1 MAKVW
6 SKRFDNALDPFIEK
20 FNASIGFDRK
30 LILEDL
36 DCSIAH
42 AKMLGK
48 TKVLSSSE
56 ALQIINGL
64 ESIKVEY
71 LEGKFSPGLPS
82 EDIHYCI
89 EEKLISLIGET
100 GKKLHTGRSR
110 NDQVGTDIRLWLRKE
125 IDNIEI
131 LITDLQKS
139 FLNLAKSNIFTLIPG
154 YTHMQRAQPLSLA
167 HHLLAYIEMLQR
179 DRERYK
185 EVRSRVNIS
194 PLGAAALAG
203 TKIKIDRH
211 FTAAEL
217 GFKKIYK
224 NSIDAV
230 SDRDFC
236 IEFVSASA
244 ILMSHLSKISEEII
258 LWVTD

>member
-20 FNASIGFDRK
+20 FNASISFDRK

-42 AKMLGK
+42 AKMLDK

-56 ALQIINGL
+56 ASQIIDGL

-71 LEGKFSPGLPS
+71 LEGRFSPGPPS

-89 EEKLISLIGET
+89 EEKLIKLIGET

-131 LITDLQKS
+131 LISDLQKS
-139 FLNLAKSNIFTLIPG
+139 FLILAKSNIYTLIPG

-179 DRERYK
+179 DR
-185 EVRSRVNIS
+185 
-194 PLGAAALAG
+194 
-203 TKIKIDRH
+203 
-211 FTAAEL
+211 
-217 GFKKIYK
+217 
-224 NSIDAV
+224 
-230 SDRDFC
+230 
-236 IEFVSASA
+236 
-244 ILMSHLSKISEEII
+244 
-258 LWVTD
+258 

>member
-6 SKRFDNALDPFIEK
+6 SKRFDNALHPFIEK

-56 ALQIINGL
+56 VLQIVNGL

-71 LEGKFSPGLPS
+71 LEGKFSPGPPS

-100 GKKLHTGRSR
+100 GKKLHTGRS
-110 NDQVGTDIRLWLRKE
+110 
-125 IDNIEI
+125 
-131 LITDLQKS
+131 
-139 FLNLAKSNIFTLIPG
+139 
-154 YTHMQRAQPLSLA
+154 LSLI
-167 HHLLAYIEMLQR
+167 HI
-179 DRERYK
+179 
-185 EVRSRVNIS
+185 
-194 PLGAAALAG
+194 
-203 TKIKIDRH
+203 
-211 FTAAEL
+211 
-217 GFKKIYK
+217 
-224 NSIDAV
+224 
-230 SDRDFC
+230 
-236 IEFVSASA
+236 
-244 ILMSHLSKISEEII
+244 
-258 LWVTD
+258 

>member
-6 SKRFDNALDPFIEK
+6 SKRFDNTLNSFIEK

-48 TKVLSSSE
+48 TNVLSSSE
-56 ALQIINGL
+56 TLQIINGL
-64 ESIKVEY
+64 EKIRVEY
-71 LEGKFSPGLPS
+71 LEGTFSPSPVS

-110 NDQVGTDIRLWLRKE
+110 NDQVGTDLRLWLRKE
-125 IDNIEI
+125 IDNLEI

-139 FLNLAKSNIFTLIPG
+139 FYGLAQSIF
-154 YTHMQRAQPLSLA
+154 
-167 HHLLAYIEMLQR
+167 
-179 DRERYK
+179 
-185 EVRSRVNIS
+185 
-194 PLGAAALAG
+194 
-203 TKIKIDRH
+203 
-211 FTAAEL
+211 
-217 GFKKIYK
+217 
-224 NSIDAV
+224 
-230 SDRDFC
+230 
-236 IEFVSASA
+236 
-244 ILMSHLSKISEEII
+244 IL
-258 LWVTD
+258 